1 MALPCWVASTV
12 ARWRA
17 MSNAVHTVSV
27 PAAQEAPL
35 VRPASYRVR
44 ALKRHLVDSL
54 RDLREAKHPER
65 LIQSRTAQ
73 PEGFAAD
80 VVRAGCTQCQG
91 HCCRGGGEHAYLD
104 DRTMAR
110 VRRDNPDL
118 DAAGVISLYVDSVA
132 EQGFEGSCLFH
143 GRFGCTLAQPL
154 RAELCNTYYCN
165 GLWDFLKLRPLP
177 ETVEVVASKGGIER
191 RAVVK
196 AAGAE
201 ERAGWE

>member
-1 MALPCWVASTV
+1 
-12 ARWRA
+12 

-35 VRPASYRVR
+35 VRPAAYRIR
-44 ALKRHLVDSL
+44 ALKRHLVESL

-65 LIQSRTAQ
+65 LIQARTAQ
-73 PEGFAAD
+73 PLGFAAD

-104 DRTMAR
+104 ERTMAR

-118 DAAGVISLYVDSVA
+118 DAAAVIALYSGSIA
-132 EQGFEGSCLFH
+132 EQGYEGSCLFH
-143 GRFGCTLAQPL
+143 GKFGCTLAQPL

-165 GLWDFLKLRPLP
+165 GLWDFLKQRPLP
-177 ETVEVVASKGGIER
+177 ENVEIVASRNGIER

-196 AAGAE
+196 AVEPRDGGA
-201 ERAGWE
+201 WE

>member
-1 MALPCWVASTV
+1 MKVP
-12 ARWRA
+12 RWLTGKL
-17 MSNAVHTVSV
+17 HTVSV
-27 PAAQEAPL
+27 PAAQEAALVHPPL
-35 VRPASYRVR
+35 YRIR
-44 ALKRHLVDSL
+44 ALKRHLVESL

-65 LIQSRTAQ
+65 LIQKRTAQ
-73 PEGFAAD
+73 PQGFAAD
-80 VVRAGCTQCQG
+80 VVQAGCTQCQG

-110 VRRDNPDL
+110 VRKDNPEL

-143 GRFGCTLAQPL
+143 GRFGCTLAKPL

-177 ETVEVVASKGGIER
+177 GALEVVAKRGAVER

-196 AAGAE
+196 AARVE
-201 ERAGWE
+201 EGAGWE

>member
-1 MALPCWVASTV
+1 MGK
-12 ARWRA
+12 
-17 MSNAVHTVSV
+17 VHTVSV

-35 VRPASYRVR
+35 VRPASYRIR

-65 LIQSRTAQ
+65 LIQKRTAQ

-110 VRRDNPDL
+110 VRRDNPEL

-132 EQGFEGSCLFH
+132 EQGFEGSCVFH
-143 GRFGCTLAQPL
+143 GAQGCTLAKLL

-177 ETVEVVASKGGIER
+177 GVVEIVANRGGVER

-196 AAGAE
+196 AVAMEQGAME
-201 ERAGWE
+201 EGAGWR

>member
-1 MALPCWVASTV
+1 MGK
-12 ARWRA
+12 
-17 MSNAVHTVSV
+17 VHTVSV

-35 VRPASYRVR
+35 VRPASYRIR

-54 RDLREAKHPER
+54 RDLREAKHPDR
-65 LIQSRTAQ
+65 LIQKRTAQ

-110 VRRDNPDL
+110 VRRDNPEL

-132 EQGFEGSCLFH
+132 EQGFEGSCVFH
-143 GRFGCTLAQPL
+143 GAQGCTLAKLL

-177 ETVEVVASKGGIER
+177 GVVEIVANRGGVER

-196 AAGAE
+196 AVAME
-201 ERAGWE
+201 EGAGWS